1 MYGRAGPARQS
12 EGVRADPSGSRLRR

>member
-1 MYGRAGPARQS
+1 MYGRAGPARQG